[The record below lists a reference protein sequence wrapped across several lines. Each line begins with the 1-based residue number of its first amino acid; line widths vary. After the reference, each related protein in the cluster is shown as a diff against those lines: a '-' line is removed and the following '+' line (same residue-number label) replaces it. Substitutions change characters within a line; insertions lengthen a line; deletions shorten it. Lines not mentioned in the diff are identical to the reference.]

1 MYNIYIY
8 IYIYK
13 FTKKCLMSGGL
24 VVGISR
30 WEGVGNFYKIKKR
43 AICKRDPILTND
55 LPGFIIK

>member
-1 MYNIYIY
+1 
-8 IYIYK
+8 
-13 FTKKCLMSGGL
+13 MSGGL